1 MATASFYP
9 SLSTLITLE
18 HVPTQLGVLTEGLT
32 GLFDRFF
39 YRDLQV
45 HKTAE
50 GDAAFYSLKL
60 LTYKRL
66 ALEVPGTGGLAFILN
81 PSVDESLQ
89 GSFSEFPISVSY
101 RWPIL
106 KHARA
111 FDLQSFDF
119 SGASYFDL
127 VLGLTGVTKQE
138 LLTEALSVL
147 TNDPDPIQ
155 QFIDLLNGSAS
166 YNPVTPLALNSFP
179 TDAETIADLL
189 TQLTANGNDFDAFQV
204 ILEQYVTPLD
214 SFGDMF
220 GKVELLFR
228 RWLGDFSIESIRALL
243 TPDVSASVDALSV
256 GIQFPSAVLREVD
269 ASGDPVPDPQNPGED
284 KPAVLKF
291 DIASLQYS
299 TGKGLEFELAQNLNV
314 SFPRSEL
321 LRTGFILDIHDLKLD
336 LSRKTNIPEA
346 VADGRPDD
354 FVGVYVKDGT
364 ISFPAFWNHSSN
376 STGVIKARNL
386 LVGTGGISGTLGLE
400 AVAAGVSSPP
410 SAPVVE
416 LKFGKDFAVSL
427 EKFSLTFKQN
437 AITDSNIEGT
447 LVIPGLKDATGQTAR
462 IRIKVAIRQ
471 DGDFDVT
478 AHEDDG
484 FKEFECGG
492 VFNLRLKSV
501 YFGRKDDDFYLGVA
515 GGIRFTHPL
524 LSQIAKDEIE
534 VEKLIIWSD
543 GRFEIEGGTIPLPQN
558 LRFPIGPAEIS
569 ITAIHLGSH
578 QRVNPDGST
587 TDFRCFGFDGGM
599 DVNPGGVDVRGKGIK
614 FYFPVNGP
622 LSLCYLEIKSLAI
635 DLVIPGS
642 ASKDTATLLIAG
654 YLSVGGTASDPEY
667 EGGITFALPEAK
679 IAGAAAMK
687 YRPRKPAFNVDAFIE
702 LSTPILVGATGLG
715 VYAFRGLFGLRYLA
729 TKHAAGLTDEAA
741 WFDYYK
747 VKAGNPPLE
756 GVSVAKL
763 ETPDD
768 IPDKT
773 GHYDNAFSIG
783 AGASVCTAH
792 DGGKTLSFKLFL
804 LLSVPDLFYAEGK
817 LNILGKRVGL
827 TGEDPPF
834 SAVLAISK
842 HSVETAVGV
851 SYKLPRE
858 GVNAGRILDLNAEMR
873 AAFFFQNS
881 SAWFIHLGTVEKPT
895 TARVLSL
902 FDATSYLM
910 ISAAGIA
917 AGADVTFGFDKSYAG
932 GAVRA
937 SVGVYIKVGGF
948 VSFERPQIGGFAMLA
963 GHVDVSLMWFSF
975 YLSIDTSLSVEVPK
989 PFYVQGQVHLC
1000 VGVTIGFWKFKKKI
1014 EKCFDVEFKWV
1025 KDETVDTT
1033 PVLPF
1038 RDPSSDPAALPPL
1051 SATNMLSG
1059 ETFPVAFLGTSL
1071 PSGLSSVFDG
1081 AVLPLDSWVDME
1093 FLKGLR
1099 PGPDV
1104 DARIGRLSGQAP
1116 ANSVEYI
1123 PPAEVAHKVKHEYWI
1138 KKADVL
1144 AWDGNAWVEYR
1155 PFQALGQPDALA
1167 ALAANPSAYKDGYWQ
1182 NSGSGFNK
1190 LRLLAETSFAYMQQ
1204 GQPGWYVPEQFGVTS
1219 ATLFC
1224 RTKLRE
1230 KFCVRWD
1237 NFAAGTVY
1245 NDGAWRQVDWL
1256 LCRVSGGPGTVVDF
1270 DSHFGV
1276 TRSLAFPNE
1285 ASAEVVFN
1293 KPCAQ
1298 VNLKLTTFSEGA
1310 VIRFYKRETAGAGV
1324 AYTIIETRPLTQQL
1338 LLAPVHYGD
1347 PARPVSKV
1355 VIEPVSAGPSALHAL
1370 RVRIDALYRRLY
1382 EDNPEGRLTDVLL
1395 AQIRKLEEELARAE
1409 RRGCDPEGIDAES
1422 MGQQISDLQ
1431 QQLDECRRQ
1440 LSALLA
1446 EQKEACKRADELRG
1460 HFEHCFTRAPSLLS
1474 YDIVE
1479 GRVALG
1485 RPRFWFRVYDDRAG
1499 TILFNGIKRF
1509 STAAAAETA
1518 MFEMLELAL
1527 RPGSYAHMFYRPSRY
1542 FIRIVGLTRSFI
1554 AVNPVN
1560 FKTAPEVFEA
1570 GRRIRETLRKAYA
1583 GGRFQI
1589 VRRVAGRLPHDECLG
1604 QLDCWGEL
1612 PPATPGAPPDA
1623 ETAAIIALRE
1633 RFCEQYTKLY
1643 RELYD
1648 YNLQQLDNATRRCE
1662 ELTRALETKTADCRA
1677 LAEQLDAIG
1686 RLIKHVVDDG
1696 SLRPPEGLPCSTL
1709 LHEVCCLSLEDHQ
1722 FNLSIPTQEAI
1733 EEDYQNAAG
1742 AIEKMLTP
1750 VWRPDTRY
1758 CVHLRVNDT
1767 VNDDT
1772 TTAQDSDFY
1781 FGFRTAGPPG
1791 HFHTDPSAN
1800 YVDSAH
1806 GKTPDQYI
1814 LTGLKGYIDYR
1825 RSYPSAD
1832 GQLVGAKPLFYE
1844 DARILLFFTKRY
1856 VYHLFGDWP
1865 AYNGLHAL
1873 TGNAMQV
1880 VIKDPAEDIS
1890 IPNPPPPHVNTT
1902 AVPRAVTVWESDDDP
1917 RIPED
1922 VRALLNLRNPELVNP
1937 DFEGGDC
1944 WSSGGEM
1951 IKPASLYTTVTPQY
1965 LKPLKLYTAIVNN
1978 VYQGRVQEVHH
1989 FVFQTSRYPDFAAQV
2004 NSYRLY
2010 DGQGNTRDAVFRVGA
2025 ELTTVDIN
2033 LMYDIVAGNASAA
2046 NAALAG
2052 TWADPFDRIIEGVL
2066 KLAPLD
2072 AAVST
2077 EFNVVRDT
2085 ATDRAVAMWVR
2096 SREPFND
2103 TKLPDDVLPR
2113 TLRVMRGTTPDQ
2125 RYKVLFSKDRAQ
2137 AVVMN
2142 SHRLL
2147 PATMKFRFAYVEWDG
2162 SDYVDRS
2169 VVVTDAVHTNV

>member
-1 MATASFYP
+1 MPANTFYP
-9 SLSTLITLE
+9 SLATLVSPESLPIN
-18 HVPTQLGVLTEGLT
+18 LGLLGDGLT
-32 GLFDRFF
+32 TLFGHFF

-50 GDAAFYSLKL
+50 GDAASYSLKL

-66 ALEVPGTGGLAFILN
+66 ALDVPGTGGLALVLN
-81 PSVDESLQ
+81 PSLDESLQ
-89 GSFSEFPISVSY
+89 SSSSEFPVTVGY
-101 RWPIL
+101 KWGVL
-106 KHARA
+106 KYAKDFELLA
-111 FDLQSFDF
+111 FDF
-119 SGASYFDL
+119 SGAAFFDL
-127 VLGLTGVTKQE
+127 ILSLTGVTKQQ
-138 LLTEALSVL
+138 LLTEALEAL
-147 TNDPDPIQ
+147 TGDPDPLQ
-155 QFIDLLNGSAS
+155 EFVNLFNNDPN
-166 YNPVTPLALNSFP
+166 YNPAAPLTLNSFP
-179 TDAETIADLL
+179 TDEETIADLL
-189 TQLTANGNDFDAFQV
+189 TQLVSNGNDFDAYQIIFDK
-204 ILEQYVTPLD
+204 YVSSLD
-214 SFGDMF
+214 SLEDVFE
-220 GKVELLFR
+220 KLELLFQ
-228 RWLGDFSIESIRALL
+228 RWLGGLSLENVKELL
-243 TPDVSASVDALSV
+243 TPEVSASVDTLSV
-256 GIQFPSAVLREVD
+256 GVQFPSAVLREVD
-269 ASGDPVPDPQNPGED
+269 ANGDPVPDPQNPGED
-284 KPAVLKF
+284 KPALLRC
-291 DIASLQYS
+291 DIAALKYS
-299 TGKGLEFELAQNLNV
+299 TAAGLEFEMAQNLNV
-314 SFPRSEL
+314 SFPRAEL
-321 LRTGFILDIHDLKLD
+321 LKTGLILDIHELKLD

-346 VADGRPDD
+346 VADGRPAD

-364 ISFPAFWNHSSN
+364 ISFPAFWNHDPN

-400 AVAAGVSSPP
+400 AAAAGGA
-410 SAPVVE
+410 APLVK
-416 LKFGKDFAVSL
+416 LRFGKDFSISL
-427 EKFSLTFKQN
+427 DAFSLTFKQN
-437 AITDSNIEGT
+437 AVTDSNVEGT
-447 LVIPGLKDATGQTAR
+447 LVIPGLKDATGQPAE

-484 FKEFECGG
+484 FREFDCAG
-492 VFNLRLKSV
+492 VFDLKLKSV
-501 YFGRKDDDFYLGVA
+501 YFGREDDDFYLGV
-515 GGIRFTHPL
+515 GGSIKFKHQML
-524 LSQIAKDEIE
+524 AQIAKDEIE

-543 GRFEIEGGTIPLPQN
+543 GRFEIKGGTIPLPQN

-578 QRVNPDGST
+578 QRINSDGTT
-587 TDFRCFGFDGGM
+587 TDFRYFGFDGGV
-599 DVNPGGVDVRGKGIK
+599 DINPGGVDVRGKGIK

-667 EGGITFALPEAK
+667 EGGITFALPKAK
-679 IAGAAAMK
+679 IAGGAAMK
-687 YRPRKPAFNVDAFIE
+687 YRPRKPAFVVDAFVEI
-702 LSTPILVGATGLG
+702 STPILLGATGLG
-715 VYAFRGLFGLRYLA
+715 IYGFRGLFGLRYLA
-729 TKHAAGLTDEAA
+729 TKHAAGLTDDAA

-756 GVSVAKL
+756 GVSVSKL

-768 IPDKT
+768 MPDNT
-773 GHYDNAFSIG
+773 GKYDNAFSIG
-783 AGASVCTAH
+783 AGVSLATAQ
-792 DGGKTLSFKLFL
+792 DSGKTFSCKLFL
-804 LLSVPDLFYAEGK
+804 LLSLPDLIYLEGK
-817 LNILGKRVGL
+817 ANVLGERVGM

-834 SAVLAISK
+834 SAMLAISR
-842 HSVETAVGV
+842 HSVETGVGV
-851 SYKLPRE
+851 NYKLPRE
-858 GVNAGRILDLNAEMR
+858 GSNQGRILDLNAEMR

-881 SAWFIHLGTVEKPT
+881 SAWYVNFGTVEKPT
-895 TARVLSL
+895 TARILSL

-910 ISAAGIA
+910 ISASGIR
-917 AGADVTFGFDKSYAG
+917 AGAGVTFEFSKSYAG

-948 VSFERPQIGGFAMLA
+948 ISFERPQIGGFAMLA

-1000 VGVTIGFWKFKKKI
+1000 VAVTIGFWKFKKEI
-1014 EKCFDVEFKWV
+1014 EKCFDVEFRWE
-1025 KDETVDTT
+1025 KDKTIDTK

-1038 RDPSSDPAALPPL
+1038 KDPASDPAALPPL

-1071 PSGLSSVFDG
+1071 PSGASNAFDA
-1081 AVLPLDSWVDME
+1081 AVLPLDTWIDME

-1123 PPAEVAHKVKHEYWI
+1123 PPADVAHRVKHEYSI
-1138 KKADVL
+1138 TKVDVL

-1155 PFQALGQPDALA
+1155 PFQAMGQPDALA

-1182 NSGSGFNK
+1182 NSGTGFNK
-1190 LRLLAETSFAYMQQ
+1190 LRLLAETSFSYMQQ

-1230 KFCVRWD
+1230 KLCVRWD
-1237 NFAAGTVY
+1237 NFAAGTIY
-1245 NDGAWRQVDWL
+1245 NDGAWRQVDGL
-1256 LCRVSGGPGTVVDF
+1256 LCRVSGGQGTVADF

-1285 ASAEVVFN
+1285 ASAEVAFN
-1293 KPCAQ
+1293 EPCAQ
-1298 VNLKLTTFSEGA
+1298 VSLKLTTFSEGA

-1338 LLAPVHYGD
+1338 LLAPVRYDD

-1355 VIEPVSAGPSALHAL
+1355 VIEPGRADPAALHAL
-1370 RVRIDALYRRLY
+1370 RVRIDALYRQLY
-1382 EDNPEGRLTDVLL
+1382 ENNPEGRLNDILL
-1395 AQIRKLEEELARAE
+1395 AQIRTLEEELAHAE
-1409 RRGCDPEGIDAES
+1409 GRGCTREGIDADS
-1422 MGQQISDLQ
+1422 SAQQISALQ
-1431 QQLDECRRQ
+1431 QQLEECRRQ
-1440 LSALLA
+1440 LAALSA
-1446 EQKEACKRADELRG
+1446 EQRKSCALADELRG

-1474 YDIVE
+1474 YEIVE

-1485 RPRFWFRVYDDRAG
+1485 RPRFWFRVYDDEAG
-1499 TILFNGIKRF
+1499 TTFFNGIRRF
-1509 STAAAAETA
+1509 PTAAAAEAA
-1518 MFEMLELAL
+1518 MFETLELAL

-1542 FIRIVGLTRSFI
+1542 FIRIVGLARSFV

-1560 FKTAPEVFEA
+1560 FKTAAEVFEA
-1570 GRRIRETLRKAYA
+1570 GRRIRDTLRKSYA
-1583 GGRFQI
+1583 GGKFQI
-1589 VRRVAGRLPHDECLG
+1589 ARRIAGQLPHDECLS

-1612 PPATPGAPPDA
+1612 PPLTPPPDA
-1623 ETAAIIALRE
+1623 ETAAVIALRDE
-1633 RFCEQYTKLY
+1633 FCEQYTKLY
-1643 RELYD
+1643 RELYE
-1648 YNLQQLDNATRRCE
+1648 YNQQQLDKATRRCE
-1662 ELTRALETKTADCRA
+1662 ELTRALEAKTADCRA
-1677 LAEQLDAIG
+1677 LAEQLDAVR
-1686 RLIKHVVDDG
+1686 RLIGHVGDG
-1696 SLRPPEGLPCSTL
+1696 GALRPPEGRPCSTL

-1722 FNLSIPTQEAI
+1722 FNLSVPTQEAV

-1758 CVHLRVNDT
+1758 CVHLRVSDT
-1767 VNDDT
+1767 VNDG
-1772 TTAQDSDFY
+1772 ASQDSDFY
-1781 FGFRTAGPPG
+1781 FGFRSSDPLG
-1791 HFHTDPSAN
+1791 HFHTDPAVN
-1800 YVDSAH
+1800 YVVQ
-1806 GKTPDQYI
+1806 GKSPDQYM

-1825 RSYPSAD
+1825 RSYPNAD

-1844 DARILLFFTKRY
+1844 DARILLFFTRRY

-1865 AYNGLHAL
+1865 AYNGLPAL
-1873 TGNAMQV
+1873 AGNSMQV
-1880 VIKDPAEDIS
+1880 IIKDPAEDIS
-1890 IPNPPPPHVNTT
+1890 IPNPPPPNVATT
-1902 AVPRAVTVWESDDDP
+1902 AIPRAVTAWESDDDP

-1922 VRALLNLRNPELVNP
+1922 VRTLLNLRNPELVNP

-1951 IKPASLYTTVTPQY
+1951 IKPASLHTTVTPQY

-1978 VYQGRVQEVHH
+1978 VYQGRVQEVHR

-2004 NSYRLY
+2004 NSYRLD

-2025 ELTTVDIN
+2025 GLTTADID

-2052 TWADPFDRIIEGVL
+2052 TWADPFDRIVEGVL

-2085 ATDRAVAMWVR
+2085 ATDRAVAVWVR
-2096 SREPFND
+2096 GPEPFND
-2103 TKLPDDVLPR
+2103 TKLPDDALPR
-2113 TLRVMRGTTPDQ
+2113 TLRVMRGTTPDP

-2137 AVVMN
+2137 AVVMR
-2142 SHRLL
+2142 SHRSI
-2147 PATMKFRFAYVEWDG
+2147 PATLKFRFAYVEWDG
-2162 SDYVDRS
+2162 SHYVDRS
-2169 VVVTDAVHTNV
+2169 VVVTGSIQTNV